1 LKQVLQNQRWVSTP
15 SDHFGED
22 WAQKAAKIDAIL
34 PLYGLDLAQEE
45 VFLLFDRSPGAL
57 LTGEGQ
63 CLVARPV
70 LGPKRSL
77 GEGLEL
83 RDWVAAGVYISPL
96 KEETW
101 EALSSEL
108 IGCWEQLQR
117 EGKRLK
123 APFMLRFTRRLEPQ
137 LSLERVAI
145 FLE

>member
-1 LKQVLQNQRWVSTP
+1 LKQILENQRWVSTS

-22 WAQKAAKIDAIL
+22 WAQKAARIDEIL

-45 VFLLFDRSPGAL
+45 IFLLFDRSPGAL
-57 LTGEGQ
+57 LIGEGQ

-83 RDWVAAGVYISPL
+83 RDWVAAGVYIFPL

-108 IGCWEQLQR
+108 MECWEQLQR
-117 EGKRLK
+117 EGEKLK
-123 APFMLRFTRRLEPQ
+123 APFMVRLTRRLEPQ
-137 LSLERVAI
+137 LSLEREAI